1 MVTNKSREFIS
12 NWDRGQHKYSDFLH
26 KNNINHIAI
35 SAENREIFVPLQSFL
50 TVLMEEFY
58 YQAWT
63 DPTIQSFGELEKKL
77 DLFVRYY
84 NFKRMITDG
93 PNQYKI
99 PSDVVL
105 NYTGQQESL
114 PLWLFTRRE

>member
-1 MVTNKSREFIS
+1 
-12 NWDRGQHKYSDFLH
+12 
-26 KNNINHIAI
+26 
-35 SAENREIFVPLQSFL
+35 
-50 TVLMEEFY
+50 MEEFY

-63 DPTIQSFGELEKKL
+63 DPTIHSFGELEKKL

-105 NYTGQQESL
+105 NYTGQQEAL
-114 PLWLFTRRE
+114 PLWLFTRRD